1 MSTSKFKG
9 SGINFNAKLLG
20 VAEVSETRNEKM
32 CQDAI
37 THLKLSLLNSGE
49 HKQKILVNVSLS
61 GLLIVDA
68 KTNVSRIQ
76 FHILGWVSGR
86 GFGLFMD
93 LIVLFLDKIVC
104 TFAEAMEYG
113 IGAFFVSCIASD
125 IHPSRQK
132 DIVCCSRHGR
142 YTSLWLCLQ
151 SG

>member
-49 HKQKILVNVSLS
+49 HKQKILVKVSLS
-61 GLLIVDA
+61 GLLIVDV

-76 FHILGWVSGR
+76 FHILGWVGGR
-86 GFGLFMD
+86 G
-93 LIVLFLDKIVC
+93 
-104 TFAEAMEYG
+104 
-113 IGAFFVSCIASD
+113 
-125 IHPSRQK
+125 
-132 DIVCCSRHGR
+132 
-142 YTSLWLCLQ
+142 
-151 SG
+151 